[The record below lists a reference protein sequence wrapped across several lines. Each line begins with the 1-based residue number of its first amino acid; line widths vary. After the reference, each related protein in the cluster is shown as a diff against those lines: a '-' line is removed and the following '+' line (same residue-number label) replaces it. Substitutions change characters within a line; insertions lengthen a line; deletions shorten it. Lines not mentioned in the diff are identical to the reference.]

1 MNAGPP
7 LLEIDRLSIDAV
19 SAGRQVRL
27 VDEVSLNLQAG
38 QVLGLVGES
47 GCGKSLLSYSILR
60 LLEPGLRIAGGNIRL
75 EGKSLTDLSERKIR
89 AIRGNE
95 ISMIF
100 QEPLTALN
108 PVFTV
113 GDQVAEVFRTHR
125 GMSKAEARRKAVD
138 ALAEVGVPSPEIR
151 VTQYPADLSGGM
163 RQRVMI
169 AMALACRP
177 KVLIADEPT
186 TALDATIQAQ
196 ILELMRGLQ
205 RNFGT
210 AIIFISH
217 DLGVVAEVA
226 DRVAVL
232 YCGRVVEEAPV
243 AELFQNPRHPYT
255 RGLMRAVPQPDAEV
269 MPAILHEIKGNV
281 PRPGH
286 LPGGCRFHPRCPI
299 ARDICTTSDPQRIK
313 VGADHHVACWE
324 ATDAH

>member
-1 MNAGPP
+1 MDGAP
-7 LLEIDRLSIDAV
+7 LLEIDRLSIDAI
-19 SAGRQVRL
+19 ADGGAVRL
-27 VDEVSLNLQAG
+27 VDGVSLDLKAG
-38 QVLGLVGES
+38 EVLGLVGES

-60 LLEPGLRIAGGNIRL
+60 LLAPGLHVAGGDIRL
-75 EGKSLTDLSERKIR
+75 DGQSLQALSDREIR
-89 AIRGNE
+89 AMRGNE

-108 PVFTV
+108 PVFTI
-113 GDQVAEVFRTHR
+113 GDQVAEVFRIHQ
-125 GMSKAEARRKAVD
+125 GASKAEARRRAIA
-138 ALAEVGVPSPEIR
+138 ALTDVGVPSPEVR
-151 VTQYPADLSGGM
+151 VTQYPSDLSGGM

-186 TALDATIQAQ
+186 TALDVTIQAQ

-205 RNFGT
+205 KNFGT

-226 DRVAVL
+226 DRIAVL

-243 AELFQNPRHPYT
+243 AELFGNPRHPYT
-255 RGLMRAVPQPDAEV
+255 RGLMRAVPQPDADA
-269 MPAILHEIKGNV
+269 MPAVLHEIRGNV

-286 LPGGCRFHPRCPI
+286 LPGGCRFHPRCPV
-299 ARDICTTSDPQRIK
+299 ARDVCRVSDPQRVTI
-313 VGADHHVACWE
+313 GADHHVACWE
-324 ATDAH
+324 AQNAK